1 VLSLTTLEDRVR
13 KKADRPGVLGNQV
26 LPGVRATLAP
36 GRNPGL
42 ATLYGSVALT
52 GSGGTASFPA
62 LWLNKPGRGCILVA
76 RAGVGAAKNPVR
88 RYPSGR
94 LPPG

>member
-1 VLSLTTLEDRVR
+1 MRV
-13 KKADRPGVLGNQV
+13 
-26 LPGVRATLAP
+26 TLAP

-42 ATLYGSVALT
+42 ATLYGSGALT
-52 GSGGTASFPA
+52 GSGGTASFPS
-62 LWLNKPGRGCILVA
+62 LWLNKPGVGYILVA
-76 RAGVGAAKNPVR
+76 RAGVGAAKIPVG